1 MTQSSPENGQNIQP
15 EIEALKL
22 LEKQDSR
29 HSNQFNM
36 NTNFNLLMRET
47 SINIHPREGSRTDL
61 PIIGAKM
68 EIQKEPSFI
77 MMSEFQK
84 TKNYELDIADVRPS
98 SIKRINPT
106 SIQATSSNK
115 TAQPSKILKPAD
127 LCINDTLKFVC
138 SKSHSQG
145 QAMEDIQRSN
155 SAIFTPNLEAKNGRG
170 RNLPPDPKRCAH
182 LLKPYPSILLEKD
195 FFSQFMVGYCKS
207 FQDTHLSKLHCKDP
221 TEQNSNH
228 PINQPSKI

>member
-1 MTQSSPENGQNIQP
+1 
-15 EIEALKL
+15 
-22 LEKQDSR
+22 
-29 HSNQFNM
+29 M
-36 NTNFNLLMRET
+36 NLILQTF
-47 SINIHPREGSRTDL
+47 GL
-61 PIIGAKM
+61 PLS
-68 EIQKEPSFI
+68 KE
-77 MMSEFQK
+77 
-84 TKNYELDIADVRPS
+84 
-98 SIKRINPT
+98 INPT

-138 SKSHSQG
+138 SESHSEG

-155 SAIFTPNLEAKNGRG
+155 LEAKNGRG
-170 RNLPPDPKRCAH
+170 HNLPLDPKRCAH
-182 LLKPYPSILLEKD
+182 LLKPYPRILLEKD

-207 FQDTHLSKLHCKDP
+207 FQDTYLSKLHCKDP